1 MSGRGPLAEDSKQGL
16 SGCLKTQGE
25 QGEAPWRP
33 EGEITLPP
41 SGPDDAKDRA
51 WPSLA
56 CLVRGPYLGVC
67 HLFTTSLLNVHD
79 YRETAVMRRSPSP
92 PEACILG
99 GEGTKTSKRVSSVAS
114 DPQRQV
120 TVGLAQA
127 QGSEGWP
134 PCWSAG
140 GQGQGRGRGGE
151 SRGAGPDRRGL
162 DFVDC
167 EKQSSLER
175 KDGG

>member
-79 YRETAVMRRSPSP
+79 YRETAVMRGSPSP

-99 GEGTKTSKRVSSVAS
+99 RGGGTSKRVSSMAS
-114 DPQRQV
+114 DLERGKRPAEASDR
-120 TVGLAQA
+120 
-127 QGSEGWP
+127 GS
-134 PCWSAG
+134 
-140 GQGQGRGRGGE
+140 
-151 SRGAGPDRRGL
+151 GAGPGKRG
-162 DFVDC
+162 VAAV
-167 EKQSSLER
+167 LECR
-175 KDGG
+175 GPGTGTGKGRGVKGSRARPQRFGFC